1 LNSTIEPIQ
10 ERVALGAF
18 RALRKAAKG
27 ASMLGRAMW
36 DVNDRDLMAVIGDLT
51 LRVQVLERQ
60 VEALQGRDAFVET
73 TTSRTVEGVA

>member
-1 LNSTIEPIQ
+1 MNSTTEPIQ

-51 LRVQVLERQ
+51 LRLQVLERQ
-60 VEALQGRDAFVET
+60 VEARDALGEKK
-73 TTSRTVEGVA
+73 TSRTVEGAA